1 MSEIIEN
8 DDKTKSEIKMIGQPT
23 IKQMFGENEKG
34 VLSVLSEEAY
44 ASLWSDI
51 NKTPKNRLLEELHSR
66 YHRERD
72 ISPFKAFLKSKMY
85 KPNDEDIRREVNDYL
100 NTEAEKAKRNTS
112 LTEDKSE
119 TGEWWTQIKSHLISW
134 FRGKRPNNEKGRFA
148 LYKLSF
154 ALGLDWE
161 EHCTLF
167 SKVFRMK
174 TYLRTPAEFCLTY
187 CKEKGASYAEAF
199 DLYVQYVQ
207 YCSPDS
213 GTNGSG
219 DYQATRE
226 IGKDIFSLK
235 KDEFLAMIVKNGN
248 SYFVKSKTI
257 LRAIGLET
265 DKDIGKIQEELN
277 GYVFHDLFR
286 DLLGKS
292 ETASEFYVSIESA
305 LRSSRSRKTSDDK
318 MKEAST
324 GRKHILQLRKI
335 YIILQLSQF
344 LKSAPADKISF
355 VEFIRDIDDY
365 LLSMNLPM
373 LYYSDDFDRGI
384 IMAAAYITVCGG
396 LGEFSDKH
404 DYPLSDIITAIVNGS
419 SPQV

>member
-1 MSEIIEN
+1 M
-8 DDKTKSEIKMIGQPT
+8 GQTAVTFRHWQHPR
-23 IKQMFGENEKG
+23 
-34 VLSVLSEEAY
+34 
-44 ASLWSDI
+44 
-51 NKTPKNRLLEELHSR
+51 KTPKIR
-66 YHRERD
+66 
-72 ISPFKAFLKSKMY
+72 AF
-85 KPNDEDIRREVNDYL
+85 
-100 NTEAEKAKRNTS
+100 
-112 LTEDKSE
+112 
-119 TGEWWTQIKSHLISW
+119 
-134 FRGKRPNNEKGRFA
+134 F
-148 LYKLSF
+148 
-154 ALGLDWE
+154 
-161 EHCTLF
+161 
-167 SKVFRMK
+167 
-174 TYLRTPAEFCLTY
+174 
-187 CKEKGASYAEAF
+187 
-199 DLYVQYVQ
+199 
-207 YCSPDS
+207 
-213 GTNGSG
+213 
-219 DYQATRE
+219 
-226 IGKDIFSLK
+226 
-235 KDEFLAMIVKNGN
+235 VKNGN

-335 YIILQLSQF
+335 YIILRLSQF

-384 IMAAAYITVCGG
+384 ILAAAYITVCGG